1 MMICQQYGI
10 AKMLRNLIILREEQK
25 KVVRIAKLEDVI
37 LAVLVLVM
45 EFIKA

>member
-10 AKMLRNLIILREEQK
+10 AKMLRNLIILQEEQK

-37 LAVLVLVM
+37 LAVLVLAM